1 MVRIICKEKGIKKS
15 ILNEIAKMTVRGVTM
30 DIKDLKKMAETE
42 ANKFVSKGKITK
54 ETSAKII
61 SQIVAEK
68 TVGGYSSKNLKQ
80 FQPNL

>member
-1 MVRIICKEKGIKKS
+1 
-15 ILNEIAKMTVRGVTM
+15 
-30 DIKDLKKMAETE
+30 MAETE